1 MTESTRIIVQEF
13 DEKILESLYN
23 NLNAMSTSGSVTTSN
38 IIELTTKLMQLV
50 ESYPL
55 LKGSEK
61 KNIVIFILKK
71 FVTSKLEGDSQQQ
84 VLLFIDLFLPSVID
98 TLISLDNSQIEIKVK
113 KCCGSFF
120 SK

>member
-1 MTESTRIIVQEF
+1 MSETTPIIVKEF
-13 DEKILESLYN
+13 DEKIIESLYN
-23 NLNAMSTSGSVTTSN
+23 NLNAMSTSITTAN

-55 LKGSEK
+55 LKGSQK
-61 KNIVIFILKK
+61 KNIVIFVLKK
-71 FVTSKLEGDSQQQ
+71 FVTSKVDVESQQQ
-84 VLLFIDLFLPSVID
+84 VLSFIDLFLPSVID
-98 TLISLDNSQIEIKVK
+98 TLISLDNSEIEIKVK